1 MKDRSSAQNW
11 TALRLLAMVAGTL
24 ASNLPRAQSAEVGA
38 GHTETVLRSDANSPG
53 DAARKEIVVRAV
65 EPGESA
71 GGGST
76 KEVSWLGVSTD
87 EASEAL
93 ASQLGLAP
101 GVGLVANFVSED
113 SPAAKA
119 GLQKHDVL
127 VEFEKQS
134 LVHPAQL
141 RKLVHARKAGDVV
154 ELVLYRGGQ
163 KQTLSATL
171 GKAKAG
177 FAGFEGDPRWNAE
190 LDKLKLQL
198 RELRIGDTV
207 RDRMKELRESLEDLR
222 NREDVQVEIRKGM
235 AEAQQGVREALNQ
248 LTNLPAAL
256 APAADMLKELT
267 RSGVL
272 LDKDAHVVVR
282 SSNPSARSLVQSD
295 ESGTIVIVSNPKRR
309 LTVHDAD
316 GKLVFDGEI
325 ETADQQ
331 DKVPRDVWK
340 KVEPLLDKMKAEAD

>member
-1 MKDRSSAQNW
+1 MKTASTSPNW
-11 TALRLLAMVAGTL
+11 ITRLLLASVACGLATHLTAATL
-24 ASNLPRAQSAEVGA
+24 AEDADRDTAAAPPEKGA
-38 GHTETVLRSDANSPG
+38 DETV
-53 DAARKEIVVRAV
+53 RKEIVIRKI
-65 EPGESA
+65 EPGESPEPA
-71 GGGST
+71 SAKVMT
-76 KEVSWLGVSTD
+76 WLGVSTD
-87 EASEAL
+87 EASETL
-93 ASQLGLAP
+93 VSQLGLDP
-101 GVGLVANFVSED
+101 GVGLAVTFVTAD
-113 SPAAKA
+113 SPAARA

-127 VEFEKQS
+127 VEFEKQP

-141 RKLVHARKAGDVV
+141 RKLVRARKEGDVV
-154 ELVLYRGGQ
+154 QLAFYRAGKLQ
-163 KQTLSATL
+163 SASATL
-171 GKAKAG
+171 GKTKAG
-177 FAGFEGDPRWNAE
+177 FGEDLRWEGD
-190 LDKLKLQL
+190 LDKVKQQL
-198 RELRIGDTV
+198 RDLRIGDAV
-207 RDRMKELRESLEDLR
+207 RDRMKELRASLEDLR

-256 APAADMLKELT
+256 APAADMLKDLT

-272 LDKDAHVVVR
+272 LDKDARVVVR

-340 KVEPLLDKMKAEAD
+340 KVEPLLDKMQAEAE